1 MTSNSHFCNSHFSV
15 GAMKQFIKM
24 SIAALVLASSSVFA
38 LELQD
43 AKSQGLVGETE
54 TGYLAAVAA
63 SSAVNALV
71 ADINGQRKAEYE
83 RIAKQNGIAL
93 TDVEKLAAKKAID
106 KTPAGQYV
114 KVGGSW
120 QKK

>member
-1 MTSNSHFCNSHFSV
+1 MTINSQFSV

-24 SIAALVLASSSVFA
+24 SIAALVLASSAVFA

-93 TDVEKLAAKKAID
+93 IDVEKLAAKKAIE